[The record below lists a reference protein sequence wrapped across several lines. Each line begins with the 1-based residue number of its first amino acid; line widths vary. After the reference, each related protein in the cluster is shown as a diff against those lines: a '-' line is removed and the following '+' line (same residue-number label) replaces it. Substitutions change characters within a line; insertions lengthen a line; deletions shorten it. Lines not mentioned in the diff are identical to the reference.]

1 MTNEK
6 IVFVHIVDI
15 FADIDIADIDFE
27 ICWVTVQDLYQ
38 NSKKWLLS
46 VKIFT
51 EKITLRSF

>member
-1 MTNEK
+1 MANEK

-38 NSKKWLLS
+38 NSKK
-46 VKIFT
+46 
-51 EKITLRSF
+51 

>member
-27 ICWVTVQDLYQ
+27 ISEVTVQELHK

-51 EKITLRSF
+51 EKITLRFF

>member
-27 ICWVTVQDLYQ
+27 NSEVTVQELHQ
-38 NSKKWLLS
+38 NSKK
-46 VKIFT
+46 
-51 EKITLRSF
+51 